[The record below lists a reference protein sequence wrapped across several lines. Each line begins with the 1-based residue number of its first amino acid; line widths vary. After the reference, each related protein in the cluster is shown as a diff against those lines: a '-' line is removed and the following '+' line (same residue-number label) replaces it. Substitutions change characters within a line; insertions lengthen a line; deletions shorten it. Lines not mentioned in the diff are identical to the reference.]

1 MKSKLM
7 KQSINTKKREVQI
20 NEIKVLQKISQ

>member
-20 NEIKVLQKISQ
+20 NEIKVLQKTSQ